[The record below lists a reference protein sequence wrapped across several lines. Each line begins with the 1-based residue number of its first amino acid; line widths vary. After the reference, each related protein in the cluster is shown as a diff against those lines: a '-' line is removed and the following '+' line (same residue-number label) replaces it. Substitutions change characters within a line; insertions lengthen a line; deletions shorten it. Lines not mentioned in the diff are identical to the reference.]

1 MAADT
6 SNPNIEW
13 KKKKGFDNNERLSL
27 RVDVKKALKQEAED
41 KKSVSKNNAP
51 RPSDLPKGLK
61 KIRSKIKDI
70 YDNDEEDENDYIIS
84 PLDLNNSLFNALQE
98 DEKRQLQQ
106 QKTIQTMDN
115 LQNAGRAASI
125 VAADKISKDLGLKGL
140 DKKTINKNM
149 LDVSL
154 SEKTYENTLKDE
166 LSAKA
171 KIKGRNLSEKETVNL
186 LRGIKK
192 IQTMAEATDTSKLRA
207 IEGWKIEEL
216 VDAGQKGSDDNKIAE
231 KILEKTGR
239 KKDKASVQNVAK
251 KAKLKNKTSEKEQLK
266 KSDFQR

>member
-1 MAADT
+1 MTTDT

-13 KKKKGFDNNERLSL
+13 KKKKGFDNKERLSL
-27 RVDVKKALKQEAED
+27 RVDVRKALKQEAED
-41 KKSVSKNNAP
+41 KKSVSGNNVP
-51 RPSDLPKGLK
+51 RPAELPKGLK
-61 KIRSKIKDI
+61 KIRKKIKDI
-70 YDNDEEDENDYIIS
+70 YDDEEEDENDYILS

-106 QKTIQTMDN
+106 QKTIQTIDS
-115 LQNAGRAASI
+115 LQNAGKAASI
-125 VAADKISKDLGLKGL
+125 AAANKVSKDLGLKGL
-140 DKKTINKNM
+140 NKKIINKNM
-149 LDVSL
+149 LDAS
-154 SEKTYENTLKDE
+154 SGKTYENTLKDE

-192 IQTMAEATDTSKLRA
+192 IQIMAEAADTSKLRA

-216 VDAGQKGSDDNKIAE
+216 VDAGQKDSDEKKIAE
-231 KILEKTGR
+231 KILEKSGR
-239 KKDKASVQNVAK
+239 KKDGVTVKKITK
-251 KAKLKNKTSEKEQLK
+251 KARTQSKSAEKEPLK